1 MEDIL
6 KLQECHKRNITFK
19 QAFFSRGMVDES
31 IPLKQLSA
39 KGEFSALVNWSRNQL
54 PKHKKMEL
62 RVDMEGVTY
71 QTTLHKNQNRIR
83 VSEIVKKYGP
93 GAIRYDWLPGTDYH
107 SLNLDEIETS
117 IKRADLINDA
127 KMKGQELTQEMILQ
141 YEAISSAETTEV
153 MTEDAETSG
162 DKTSSA
168 ETTEVMTEDAETSG
182 DKTSS
187 AETTEVITEDIG
199 TSGDMA
205 RPRVPQIKLRETE
218 KNCWQVVLT
227 EEERE
232 LIDEFLET

>member
-1 MEDIL
+1 
-6 KLQECHKRNITFK
+6 
-19 QAFFSRGMVDES
+19 
-31 IPLKQLSA
+31 
-39 KGEFSALVNWSRNQL
+39 
-54 PKHKKMEL
+54 
-62 RVDMEGVTY
+62 MEGVTY

-168 ETTEVMTEDAETSG
+168 ETTEV
-182 DKTSS
+182 
-187 AETTEVITEDIG
+187 ITEDIG